1 MSTLNEVLNRVQ
13 QESDKLSKTPQSEA
27 LMRFSAL
34 LGTFERELREAVQ
47 SLTQKDIIKIIDKLK
62 MGEGLTADDH
72 AVLKL
77 WIVGDAEHYTKLENN
92 YEDWQKELKRL
103 VGEICSLGGRD
114 LDISTAMHL
123 RALIYDATRVMDDLI
138 YFTQHKERLGRFV
151 EATQELDREERFHLV
166 QILEQKLKSERF

>member
-1 MSTLNEVLNRVQ
+1 MSTLNEALSRVQ
-13 QESDKLSKTPQSEA
+13 QEFDKLSKTPQSEA

-62 MGEGLTADDH
+62 RGAGLTADDN
-72 AVLKL
+72 AFLKL
-77 WIVGDAEHYTKLENN
+77 WIVGDAEHYTKVENN
-92 YEDWQKELKRL
+92 YEDWVQELGRLVNSVCSFKGKEL
-103 VGEICSLGGRD
+103 
-114 LDISTAMHL
+114 DIDVAMNL

-151 EATQELDREERFHLV
+151 EATQELDREERVHLV